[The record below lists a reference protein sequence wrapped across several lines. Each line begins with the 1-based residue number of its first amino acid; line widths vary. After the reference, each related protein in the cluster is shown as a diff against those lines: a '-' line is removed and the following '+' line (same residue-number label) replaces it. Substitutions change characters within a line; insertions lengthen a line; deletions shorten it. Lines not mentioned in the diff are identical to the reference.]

1 MRLSVE
7 NVFLVIALILT
18 EAWFLN
24 GYYSGQPD
32 FEPAIAFLVALGALF
47 TKDGIKAKLGF
58 SDQISNHDVSLFDEF
73 QREFPVDPTLRL
85 LKETDFGNSFPNS
98 SIQPLY
104 NFAETWNTV
113 EKEFLN
119 RKLEK
124 ARKKIYD
131 SAKDLAMKFAQET
144 VPVGGGDFISV
155 YPDSLRGQGGPRPQ
169 HVIDSARILNE
180 HSSEFVPEYESF
192 VRTCKAVLKV

>member
-7 NVFLVIALILT
+7 NVFLLISLILT
-18 EAWFLN
+18 EAWFLS

-47 TKDGIKAKLGF
+47 TKDSIKAKLGF
-58 SDQISNHDVSLFDEF
+58 SDQISSHDVSLFEEF
-73 QREFPVDPTLRL
+73 QREFPVEPTLRL
-85 LKETDFGNSFPNS
+85 LKETDFGNSFPKS

-104 NFAETWNTV
+104 NFADSWDTV

-124 ARKKIYD
+124 ARKKIHEA
-131 SAKDLAMKFAQET
+131 AKDLAGKFAQET
-144 VPVGGGDFISV
+144 VPVGAGDFISV
-155 YPDSLRGQGGPRPQ
+155 YPDGLRGQGGPRPP
-169 HVIDSARILNE
+169 HVVESARILNE
-180 HSSEFVPEYESF
+180 HSSKFVPEYESF
-192 VRTCKAVLKV
+192 VRTCKAVLKL